1 MSKAKKKQV
10 EKEQERVIKD
20 MVDHGFAPVDSA
32 GTIWCRAGES
42 GTTLLKRCDDG
53 SWKCFSLSDNGNVS
67 TFEGL
72 PDEAIVDLYCFGS
85 KRDAGGKPDKDA
97 IIAKLMD
104 AAFSVDDDDDED
116 ADERIEETPYE
127 YSEDGVDTTH
137 ELYEEDFDVLED
149 AVEQA
154 AAAMKKDDR
163 EAFLDALIEVY
174 WKLDSC
180 EVYDDDDEDDYD
192 DDDYDDDEDNGDTE
206 DDDTAHT
213 CRCCCGK
220 KSK

>member
-10 EKEQERVIKD
+10 GKEQERVIKD
-20 MVDHGFAPVDSA
+20 MVEHGFAPVDSA
-32 GTIWCRAGES
+32 GTMWCRTGKA

-53 SWKCFSLSDNGNVS
+53 SWKCFSLADNGGVS

-72 PDEAIVDLYCFGS
+72 PDEAIVDLYCSGG

-104 AAFSVDDDDDED
+104 AAFSIDDDDED
-116 ADERIEETPYE
+116 VDERIEEKPYE

-137 ELYEEDFDVLED
+137 ELYREDFDVLQD

-192 DDDYDDDEDNGDTE
+192 DE
-206 DDDTAHT
+206 DDDNTA
-213 CRCCCGK
+213 RCCCGRCEK
-220 KSK
+220 